1 VSKTLRF
8 IPALGAVFFA
18 SLALAACGSSGI
30 PSNAVVQ
37 VGSNPITKTTFEHW
51 LSVAAASS
59 ATTTGKTAAKPVLP
73 VPPNYTACIAHLEA
87 TAAKPAKGQ
96 AKPTTAQL
104 KSECA
109 QQYTSLKQE
118 VLGFLISSEWV
129 IGEASNLGV
138 KVSDAEVKKEFEKI
152 KTQQFPKTAEFE
164 KFLATSGQ
172 SVSDL
177 LLRVKLNMLSSKI
190 QKKIAQGKGTPT
202 KAEIEKYYK
211 ANMSHFGTPE
221 KRNVAIILTKTEAE
235 AKKAK
240 QEIESGKSFASVA
253 KSVSIDPTSKAKG
266 GLLTGVV
273 KGQEEAALNT
283 AIFSAKPNV
292 LSGPVKTPFGYYIY
306 EVKSVSPG
314 NQQTLKQAEASIKQ
328 QLTATQQQTAL
339 SKFVKEF
346 KKTWTAKTD
355 CRPEYV
361 VMDCKQYKAPKT
373 STSTTPAGTAVPQTS
388 TPATTSTAPATT
400 APTTTK

>member
-1 VSKTLRF
+1 MFKTLRF

-18 SLALAACGSSGI
+18 SLVLTACGGGI

-59 ATTTGKTAAKPVLP
+59 ATTATAKTAKPV
-73 VPPNYTACIAHLEA
+73 VPDPPDYTECIAHLEA

-104 KSECA
+104 KSECE

-129 IGEASNLGV
+129 IGEASHLGV
-138 KVSDAEVKKEFEKI
+138 NVSDAEVKKEFAKI
-152 KTQQFPKTAEFE
+152 KTEEFPKASEFE
-164 KFLATSGQ
+164 KFLSTSGQ
-172 SVSDL
+172 TVSDL
-177 LLRVKLNMLSSKI
+177 LLRVKLNLLSQKIEKQIIKEKSKVT
-190 QKKIAQGKGTPT
+190 QAQIA
-202 KAEIEKYYK
+202 KYYK
-211 ANMSHFGTPE
+211 ENQSKYGTPE
-221 KRNVAIILTKTEAE
+221 KRNVLIILTKGEAE

-253 KSVSIDPTSKAKG
+253 KSTSIDPTSKAKG
-266 GLLTGVV
+266 GLLTIT

-283 AIFSAKPNV
+283 AIFSAPLNK

-306 EVKSVSPG
+306 EVKSSTPG
-314 NQQTLKQAEASIKQ
+314 TQKTLAQSESTIKE
-328 QLTATQQQTAL
+328 QLTSTGQQSAL
-339 SKFVKEF
+339 SKFTKEF
-346 KKTWTAKTD
+346 KKTWMAKTD
-355 CRPEYV
+355 CRAEYV
-361 VMDCKQYKAPKT
+361 VADCKQYKAPKT
-373 STSTTPAGTAVPQTS
+373 SSTGTTGTGTAVPQTS
-388 TPATTSTAPATT
+388 TGSTT
-400 APTTTK
+400 APTTTTTTK

>member
-1 VSKTLRF
+1 VSKTSRF

-51 LSVAAASS
+51 LSVASASS
-59 ATTTGKTAAKPVLP
+59 ATTTGKTAAKPVIP
-73 VPPNYTACIAHLEA
+73 VPPNYTECIAHLEA

-96 AKPTTAQL
+96 AKPTSAQL
-104 KSECA
+104 KSQCE

-152 KTQQFPKTAEFE
+152 KTQQFPKAAEFE

-172 SVSDL
+172 TVSDL

-190 QKKIAQGKGTPT
+190 QKKIAKGKGSPS

-221 KRNVAIILTKTEAE
+221 KRSVAIILTKGEAE

-253 KSVSIDPTSKAKG
+253 KAVSIDPTTKAKG
-266 GLLTGVV
+266 GLLTVT

-306 EVKSVSPG
+306 EVKSVTPG
-314 NQQTLKQAEASIKQ
+314 NQQTLAQAEASIKQ
-328 QLTATQQQTAL
+328 QLTATQQQAAL

-355 CRPEYV
+355 CRAEFV

-373 STSTTPAGTAVPQTS
+373 PAGSTGTGTAVPQTT
-388 TPATTSTAPATT
+388 TPAQTTT
-400 APTTTK
+400 APTTTTK